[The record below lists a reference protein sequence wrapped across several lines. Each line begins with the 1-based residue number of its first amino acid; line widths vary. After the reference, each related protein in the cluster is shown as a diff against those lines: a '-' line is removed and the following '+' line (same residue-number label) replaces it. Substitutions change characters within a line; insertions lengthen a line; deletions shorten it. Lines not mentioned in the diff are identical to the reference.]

1 MDALRARLSE
11 TLRLLADLARSGRS
25 DRSLTSAKVDSWR
38 QRISLKV
45 AEAQGLIE
53 SSKFEPHELDLD
65 VVQRRTADA
74 QVVFVLLLALA
85 RHASTSTLPRVAQVR
100 ASELDV
106 AIATAL
112 EILATRAA
120 GGFEG
125 ALPDLASALAA
136 LERAIHS
143 SLEGPG
149 HETSTLQFA
158 GALALYRSLVASVAR
173 LFPVPLAPAT
183 AA

>member
-1 MDALRARLSE
+1 MTTAE
-11 TLRLLADLARSGRS
+11 
-25 DRSLTSAKVDSWR
+25 VDTWR

-45 AEAQGLIE
+45 AEVQGLIE

-74 QVVFVLLLALA
+74 QVVFVLLLARA
-85 RHASTSTLPRVAQVR
+85 RHASTPALPRVAQVR

-112 EILATRAA
+112 EMLATRAA

-136 LERAIHS
+136 LERALHS
-143 SLEGPG
+143 LDDPG
-149 HETSTLQFA
+149 HETSALQFA
-158 GALALYRSLVASVAR
+158 GALALYRSLVAGVAR
-173 LFPVPLAPAT
+173 LSPVPLAPAT
-183 AA
+183 AS